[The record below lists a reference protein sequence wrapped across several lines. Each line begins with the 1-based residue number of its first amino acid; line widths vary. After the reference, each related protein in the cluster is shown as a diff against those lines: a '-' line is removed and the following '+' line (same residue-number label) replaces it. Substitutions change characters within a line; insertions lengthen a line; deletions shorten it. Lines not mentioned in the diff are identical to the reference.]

1 MRDVTGGVT
10 RDVTRESLDLHHTTP
25 HQLVVTSV
33 FQRVGHFAYP
43 SYEGRPLRAAHAT
56 TTGREA
62 MR

>member
-1 MRDVTGGVT
+1 MSHRIGHAMRHGMRNGTGHGKAH
-10 RDVTRESLDLHHTTP
+10 SPSPFPLP
-25 HQLVVTSV
+25 Q
-33 FQRVGHFAYP
+33 VGHFAYP

>member
-25 HQLVVTSV
+25 HLLVVTSV
-33 FQRVGHFAYP
+33 FKLVGHLAFP
-43 SYEGRPLRAAHAT
+43 SYVARRT
-56 TTGREA
+56 A